1 MSELE
6 IRDMTAGDIDVA
18 ADLYQS
24 GGWVHR
30 RGYLQT
36 ILANPTCH
44 QLVGVRDGVVV
55 ATGLATVNGPV
66 GWVGSIFVDRSLRS
80 QGLGRAMTEAVCD
93 RLDAA
98 GCTAQALIASEYG
111 RPLYEKMGFRIDA
124 WYQILEAAPID
135 AAPAPRPGTT
145 LRQMRPDDIDRV
157 GRLDFRA
164 TGEDRRELLGPLAGS
179 GWLLE
184 AGDEL
189 LGFLIQI
196 LPESAALIAP
206 DPADAACLLNLLR
219 HLGRGRTKTVR
230 AVAVAVDAEEQAQRW
245 FDSLGWSPTFA
256 TPRMLRGAPVA
267 WDPGLIW
274 SLLSF
279 GFG

>member
-6 IRDMTAGDIDVA
+6 IRDMTTADIDVA
-18 ADLYQS
+18 AELYRS
-24 GGWVHR
+24 GGWEDR
-30 RGYLQT
+30 RGYLET

-55 ATGLATVNGPV
+55 ATGLATVNGSV
-66 GWVGSIFVDRSLRS
+66 GWIGSIFVEASLRS
-80 QGLGRAMTEAVCD
+80 RGLGRAMTEAVCD

-98 GCTAQALIASEYG
+98 GCTTQALIASEYG
-111 RPLYEKMGFRIDA
+111 RPLYEKMGFWIDA
-124 WYQILEAAPID
+124 WYQILEAVPLDSAPT
-135 AAPAPRPGTT
+135 PPRGTT
-145 LRQMRPDDIDRV
+145 LRQMRPVDIDRV
-157 GRLDFRA
+157 GQLDFRA
-164 TGEDRRELLGPLAGS
+164 TGEDRRRLLGPLNGG

-206 DPADAACLLNLLR
+206 DPGDAACLLNLLR
-219 HLGRGRTKTVR
+219 HLGKGRTKTLR
-230 AVAVAVDAEEQAQRW
+230 AVTVDGKEPTQSRLE
-245 FDSLGWSPTFA
+245 SLGWSATFA
-256 TPRMLRGAPVA
+256 TPRMLRGNTVA
-267 WDPGLIW
+267 WEPGLIW